1 MKYTR
6 GELARRTGLH
16 SETLRYYEQLGLIP
30 APARSESGY
39 RIYGEETEIRLGFI
53 RDAKAH
59 GFSLKEIAKALSLSG
74 GSLTLEDFEAL
85 IARKKERLDRQI
97 DALRAEHDRLSA
109 LCLADSR
116 SGAGHRRD
124 GTARRTVAGQGA
136 VLTSA
141 CRADIAG

>member
-1 MKYTR
+1 MRYTR

-39 RIYGEETEIRLGFI
+39 RMYGEETEIRLGFI

-109 LCLADSR
+109 LYAWLIPEAEQ
-116 SGAGHRRD
+116 A
-124 GTARRTVAGQGA
+124 TAEMGRHVAQW
-136 VLTSA
+136 LDKEQS
-141 CRADIAG
+141 